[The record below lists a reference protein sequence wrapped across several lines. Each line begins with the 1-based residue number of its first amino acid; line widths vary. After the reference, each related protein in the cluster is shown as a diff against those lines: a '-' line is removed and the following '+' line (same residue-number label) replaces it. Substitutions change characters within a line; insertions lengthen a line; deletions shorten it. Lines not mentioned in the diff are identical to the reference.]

1 MSQPLR
7 IRIPMASLYTLA
19 FSRRAVLGRTT
30 FCRDTTRA
38 KRTLWKTPISSTLS
52 GTSRPLSDAVAARR
66 MGATVRWTGA
76 SLAVGTGL
84 GLLSYAYLPRL
95 NCESDSGFS
104 QPREGGS
111 SDPVGIPPPPESSVD
126 KYGLTFGTVCGICAG
141 VFVKRGAKL
150 LAFFFG
156 GIFVLLQSLSSASIV
171 KVDWSR
177 AASCFE
183 NLIYTTEA
191 NGVRRPPSVY
201 SLWRWLVDFLTT
213 DFQPRASFIAGFALG
228 VRIG

>member
-1 MSQPLR
+1 
-7 IRIPMASLYTLA
+7 MASLHTLA

-30 FCRDTTRA
+30 FCRDATRA
-38 KRTLWKTPISSTLS
+38 KRTLWKAPISPTLS
-52 GTSRPLSDAVAARR
+52 GTSRPLSDTVAARR

-76 SLAVGTGL
+76 SLTVGTGL
-84 GLLSYAYLPRL
+84 GLLSYANLPRL
-95 NCESDSGFS
+95 NCECKS
-104 QPREGGS
+104 GS

-177 AASCFE
+177 AAARFE
-183 NLIYTTEA
+183 NLMYTTEA

-201 SLWRWLVDFLTT
+201 SLWRWLVDFLTA

>member
-1 MSQPLR
+1 
-7 IRIPMASLYTLA
+7 MASLHTLA

-30 FCRDTTRA
+30 FCRDATRA
-38 KRTLWKTPISSTLS
+38 KRILWKAPITPTLS

-84 GLLSYAYLPRL
+84 GLLSYANLPRL
-95 NCESDSGFS
+95 NCESDSEFS
-104 QPREGGS
+104 QPTLRGVGGS

-177 AASCFE
+177 AAARFE

-191 NGVRRPPSVY
+191 KGVRRPPSVY
-201 SLWRWLVDFLTT
+201 SLWRWLVDFLTA